1 MLFLIMH
8 LFPRRRRHVFVLLL
22 ATTAAHRQENVEAFS
37 SIRESS
43 TIAGTRRRPG
53 LPSSAMTSSVAT
65 IRSPSSRHAVPEG
78 ESDVDEVP
86 SKISLGFVGG
96 DSTPGDMQEAS
107 QNNEKPKINTVITAL
122 VASISSLTIAAKTG
136 ILRGP
141 LDLRTGVF
149 GIYTDDMII
158 RDVGST
164 MLSTVLAFVVVKLV
178 TFGYEEGYYSSKISR
193 KLSHTFLAPF
203 FIIVYPIFSPA
214 DGARYFAAVVTL
226 VNAIRLYLAATSE
239 GESSLARSV
248 SRSGDK
254 AEALGGPFIY
264 VCLLSVFILGFWRSS
279 MTGIV
284 AASTM
289 AAGDGMAD
297 LVGRQ
302 WGRNNQWWFSDSKSI
317 VGTVAFAVSA
327 SLTSYGLVNWLQY
340 TGCLQIAL
348 NPTDLALRIVAISI
362 ICSIVELLPI
372 GDDNFTVPLSAATL
386 AALLLQ

>member
-1 MLFLIMH
+1 MY
-8 LFPRRRRHVFVLLL
+8 LFPQKRQHAFVLLL
-22 ATTAAHRQENVEAFS
+22 TTAAANRQENVEAFS

-43 TIAGTRRRPG
+43 TTAGARRRLG
-53 LPSSAMTSSVAT
+53 LIPSLAITCTSPAYSSV
-65 IRSPSSRHAVPEG
+65 RSMSSMYAAPEDESGVEEAASSTSMPSRIVG
-78 ESDVDEVP
+78 E
-86 SKISLGFVGG
+86 
-96 DSTPGDMQEAS
+96 DSTAGELAS
-107 QNNEKPKINTVITAL
+107 QNTRMAKINIVITAL
-122 VASISSLTIAAKTG
+122 IASISALSIAAKTG

-141 LDLRTGVF
+141 LDLTTGVF
-149 GIYTDDMII
+149 GVYTDSMIL

-164 MLSTVLAFVVVKLV
+164 MLSTILAFLVVKLIS
-178 TFGYEEGYYSSKISR
+178 FGYEEGYYNSKISR

-203 FIIVYPIFSPA
+203 FMIAYPIFSPA

-254 AEALGGPFIY
+254 AEALAGPFIY
-264 VCLLSVFILGFWRSS
+264 VCILSLFIVGFWRSS

-302 WGRNNQWWFSDSKSI
+302 WGKNNKWWFSDSKS
-317 VGTVAFAVSA
+317 VAGTMAFAVSA
-327 SLTSYGLVNWLQY
+327 SLTSFGLVNWLQY

-362 ICSIVELLPI
+362 ICSVVELLPI
-372 GDDNFTVPLSAATL
+372 GDDNFTVPISAAAL